1 MGLLG
6 AALAV
11 APCVARAQPLDLFY
25 ERTVMRA
32 ADARCDLFT
41 PQVGQALAA
50 AAAQAKGAALRAGT
64 SADALAESERA
75 ARAKAAKVAC
85 NSTSMLTAAGRVKS
99 AFAGYA
105 RLSRLEYPG
114 DIATWEADRLG
125 GRESRWRLRQE
136 TSFGSDRMS
145 FGLAGRGGADALVA
159 VGRFADGSRPYGA
172 RLVLRDTTRSSGPYL
187 DRQGFGPTAAL
198 PLSRR
203 MPPAGAVT
211 SVLAE
216 AREPAGRDLSAKDD
230 GPGWAFRFPPQAA
243 RALAALD
250 PREAVAVEF
259 LFPGDRAR
267 RAYVEV
273 GDFAAGQAFLQVA
286 SR

>member
-1 MGLLG
+1 
-6 AALAV
+6 
-11 APCVARAQPLDLFY
+11 
-25 ERTVMRA
+25 
-32 ADARCDLFT
+32 
-41 PQVGQALAA
+41 
-50 AAAQAKGAALRAGT
+50 
-64 SADALAESERA
+64 
-75 ARAKAAKVAC
+75 
-85 NSTSMLTAAGRVKS
+85 
-99 AFAGYA
+99 
-105 RLSRLEYPG
+105 
-114 DIATWEADRLG
+114 
-125 GRESRWRLRQE
+125 
-136 TSFGSDRMS
+136 
-145 FGLAGRGGADALVA
+145 
-159 VGRFADGSRPYGA
+159 
-172 RLVLRDTTRSSGPYL
+172 
-187 DRQGFGPTAAL
+187 
-198 PLSRR
+198 